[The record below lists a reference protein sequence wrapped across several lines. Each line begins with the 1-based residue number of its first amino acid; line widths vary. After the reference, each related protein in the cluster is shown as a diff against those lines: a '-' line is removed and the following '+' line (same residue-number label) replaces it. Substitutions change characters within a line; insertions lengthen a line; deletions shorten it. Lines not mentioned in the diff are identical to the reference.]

1 MNERL
6 TINLADYGF
15 ASQQDGFRA
24 GMESSETV
32 DQLNKALAA
41 EQITGRETKDLTTA
55 SGAPLKVES
64 LEKTLKHLTFREQDI
79 RLWKDIPKKPAYNTV
94 EEYNQ
99 QVSYG
104 AHRGGWN
111 REGELP
117 EEEDSVFVRRAQLVK
132 YLGVTKSVTHQMTL
146 VNTMIG
152 SVMERTIKDGT
163 LWILRALNE
172 GLYFGDEKIVPEQ
185 FSGFIAQ
192 QRNSG
197 SWASYAGYMDSEHV
211 VDLRGSALTEDA
223 IETAA
228 NTIVENYGLGTQIYG
243 PPAVLS
249 NFVKNFYGNKFI
261 VPNTPSLSDGIMGQR
276 VQAFD
281 SQFGRVGLNHD
292 VFFKKLPA
300 KTKSSAATSQKAP
313 TKPIWGGSTS
323 GTVKPGTVEPG
334 TVKPATVEHNIAGSK
349 WGNTDAGNVY
359 YAVTAINRFGESDL
373 AVYDTAVTATVGS
386 AIDLKFTD
394 GGGVNKATA
403 YRIYRT
409 KVNGA
414 VTSPFYP
421 LFEVSFDDL
430 YRGYDGGSPGFI
442 RDMNRY
448 LPDTDQSILF
458 QFDNEVIEFSQLA
471 PLMKMDLAVLSPAF
485 RFMILLYGTPL
496 LYAPKKMVRFINIG
510 KTIQ

>member
-1 MNERL
+1 MERL
-6 TINLADYGF
+6 SINLADYGY
-15 ASQQDGFRA
+15 AAQQDGFHA
-24 GMESSETV
+24 GVHSSESL
-32 DQLNKALAA
+32 DALNKALAA
-41 EQITGRETKDLTTA
+41 EQITGRDTADLTTA

-64 LEKTLKHLTFREQDI
+64 LEKTLKHITFREQDI
-79 RLWKDIPKKPAYNTV
+79 RLWKDLPKKAAYNTV

-104 AHRGGWN
+104 ANRGGWN

-117 EEEDSVFVRRAQLVK
+117 EEEDSIFVRRAQLVK

-163 LWILRALNE
+163 LWILRTLNQ
-172 GLYFGDEKIVPEQ
+172 GLYFGNEKIVPEQ
-185 FSGFIAQ
+185 FNGFLAQ
-192 QRNSG
+192 QQQSDA
-197 SWASYAGYMDSEHV
+197 WASYADYMDSEAV
-211 VDLRGSALTEDA
+211 VDLRGKALTEDA
-223 IETAA
+223 IEGGA
-228 NTIVENYGLGTQIYG
+228 NYIVENYGLGTQIYG

-281 SQFGRVGLNHD
+281 SQFGRIGLNHD

-300 KTKSSAATSQKAP
+300 KNASSAATSQKAP
-313 TKPIWGGSTS
+313 TKPTWDVSTPTAVQT
-323 GTVKPGTVEPG
+323 TV
-334 TVKPATVEHNIAGSK
+334 AGSK
-349 WGNTDAGNVY
+349 WGSTDAGNVY
-359 YAVTAINRFGESDL
+359 YAVSAINRFGESDL
-373 AVYDTAVTATVGS
+373 AIYSTAAVAAVANG
-386 AIDLKFTD
+386 AVELKFAD

-409 KVNGA
+409 KAGGTA
-414 VTSPFYP
+414 TGPFYP
-421 LFEVSFDDL
+421 LFEVSLDDL
-430 YRGYDGGSPGFI
+430 TRGYDGGGAGVI
-442 RDMNRY
+442 RDMNRF

-458 QFDNEVIEFSQLA
+458 QFDNEVIEFAQLA

-485 RFMILLYGTPL
+485 RFMVLLYGTPF

-510 KTIQ
+510 KGV

>member
-41 EQITGRETKDLTTA
+41 EQITGRETTDLTTA

-192 QRNSG
+192 QRNSD
-197 SWASYAGYMDSEHV
+197 SWASYADYMDSEHV

-281 SQFGRVGLNHD
+281 SQFGRIGLNHD

-300 KTKSSAATSQKAP
+300 KTASSAATSQKAP
-313 TKPIWGGSTS
+313 TKPTWDTS
-323 GTVKPGTVEPG
+323 LNPDSAIKVESS
-334 TVKPATVEHNIAGSK
+334 VAGSK
-349 WGNTDAGNVY
+349 WGTTDAGNVY
-359 YAVTAINRFGESDL
+359 YAVSAINRFGESDL
-373 AVYDTAVTATVGS
+373 AVFSTAVVATSGCAV
-386 AIDLKFTD
+386 DMKFTD

-409 KVNGA
+409 KAGGA
-414 VTSPFYP
+414 ATGPFYP
-421 LFEVSFDDL
+421 LFEVSVDDVT
-430 YRGYDGGSPGFI
+430 RGYDGGSPKII